1 MSLKEGDNTISLLS
15 VMVGSPD
22 SGAYMERRTFGIQT
36 VGIQQGQQP
45 MHLLNNDLWGYQV
58 NKSIHLEFKQK
69 VQYHKLNPVLKY

>member
-1 MSLKEGDNTISLLS
+1 
-15 VMVGSPD
+15 
-22 SGAYMERRTFGIQT
+22 